1 MLEAL
6 LEAKAL
12 MMNAL
17 QILDRS
23 NASLHIGA
31 QLDLAINSLSE
42 ECLALADQAEST
54 ARKTES
60 R

>member
-12 MMNAL
+12 MAGAL
-17 QILDRS
+17 EILDRS
-23 NASLHIGA
+23 NAPLHIGA

-42 ECLALADQAEST
+42 ACR
-54 ARKTES
+54 ARAPQTRSAGRNTDS

>member
-6 LEAKAL
+6 LEAKTL

-17 QILDRS
+17 EILDRS
-23 NASLHIGA
+23 NAPLHIGA
-31 QLDLAINSLSE
+31 QLDLAINSLCN
-42 ECLALADQAEST
+42 ECLALADQTEST